1 MKSGHKFIIAGVLS
15 AVAFGA
21 YATDDAA
28 TLLAKKTPTSQN
40 YVDTQV
46 ATKQNKIPA
55 ANTNSGTPGTSV
67 VMYTG
72 TAGTI
77 GERGIYSG
85 TSYTS
90 GDANKLVTAAS
101 LNGTGAAIPTI
112 TTSKLECANP
122 NDGCTL
128 WQISDQSVLGRQ
140 QQQ

>member
-1 MKSGHKFIIAGVLS
+1 MNTRNKFILAGALS

-28 TLLAKKTPTSQN
+28 TLLAKKTVTSKN

-72 TAGTI
+72 TAGTV

-101 LNGTGAAIPTI
+101 LNGTVAAIPSI
-112 TTSKLECANP
+112 TTSKLECANTP
-122 NDGCTL
+122 DCTL
-128 WQISDQSVLGRQ
+128 WTISDQSVLGRQ
-140 QQQ
+140 SSGN

>member
-1 MKSGHKFIIAGVLS
+1 MKKIFVFAGVAAVVS
-15 AVAFGA
+15 AVA
-21 YATDDAA
+21 YADDAA
-28 TLLAKKTPTSQN
+28 TLLKKKTPTSQN

-46 ATKQNKIPA
+46 GTKQNKIPVSGT
-55 ANTNSGTPGTSV
+55 NTATPGTSV

-77 GERGIYSG
+77 GERAIYSG

-101 LNGTGAAIPTI
+101 LNGTVAAIPSI
-112 TTSKLECANP
+112 TTSKLECANDP
-122 NDGCTL
+122 DCTL

-140 QQQ
+140 SSGN

>member
-1 MKSGHKFIIAGVLS
+1 MKKLFVLAGVAAVVS
-15 AVAFGA
+15 AGA

-28 TLLAKKTPTSQN
+28 TLLKKKTPTSQN

-46 ATKQNKIPA
+46 GTKQNKIPVSGT
-55 ANTNSGTPGTSV
+55 NTATPGTSV

-77 GERGIYSG
+77 GERAIYSG

-90 GDANKLVTAAS
+90 GDANKLVTAGS
-101 LNGTGAAIPTI
+101 LNGTVAAIPTI
-112 TTSKLECANP
+112 TTSKLECANQ

-140 QQQ
+140 QQ